1 MAFIRVHQKNV
12 KNVEEAI
19 KVCPFNAIEFKD
31 DQIEITS
38 ACKIY
43 KNLDKAKEKKFAEP
57 KGPIK
62 PASEDDIQ
70 FVQAMNVLKGLP
82 VETTPSEEVKEAEVI
97 PK

>member
-1 MAFIRVHQKNV
+1 MVVQLSNPKDGSDAKEAEMKRAAAK
-12 KNVEEAI
+12 VEVEKQA
-19 KVCPFNAIEFKD
+19 ALE
-31 DQIEITS
+31 
-38 ACKIY
+38 
-43 KNLDKAKEKKFAEP
+43 KAKEKKFAEP

-82 VETTPSEEVKEAEVI
+82 VETTPSEEVKEAEAI

>member
-1 MAFIRVHQKNV
+1 MKRAAV
-12 KNVEEAI
+12 KVEVEVEKQVA
-19 KVCPFNAIEFKD
+19 
-31 DQIEITS
+31 
-38 ACKIY
+38 
-43 KNLDKAKEKKFAEP
+43 LDKAKEKKFAEP